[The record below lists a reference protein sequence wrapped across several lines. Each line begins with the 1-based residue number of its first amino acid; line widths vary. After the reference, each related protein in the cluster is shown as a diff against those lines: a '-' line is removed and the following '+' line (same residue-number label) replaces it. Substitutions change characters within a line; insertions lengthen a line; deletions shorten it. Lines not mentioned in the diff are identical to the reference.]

1 MPDPAP
7 NPPAACAVFV
17 SYAHADHAIVAHLA
31 EALRVSGIDVTLA
44 AGNVRAGADWQAAVM
59 QPILECAVFIPV
71 ISAASQQQHD
81 GDFRRAWQAAADRSR
96 DTQHGAFI
104 MPVVL
109 DGVPA
114 PRAAVPAE
122 FRYFPW
128 TPLTDGTPPPPL
140 VEKIQRRVRTGH
152 SGTTRQPM
160 PAAVAPLT
168 SQSSLPPY
176 SSSNSL
182 WQSLA
187 SFARRGRDSIAGL
200 IRK

>member
-7 NPPAACAVFV
+7 PPTACAVFI
-17 SYAHADHAIVAHLA
+17 SYAHADQATALRLA
-31 EALRVSGIDVTLA
+31 EALRA
-44 AGNVRAGADWQAAVM
+44 AGMDVAPAAASVGAGADWNAAVA
-59 QPILECAVFIPV
+59 QQILGCAVFIPV
-71 ISAASQQQHD
+71 ISAASQHEHD
-81 GDFRRAWQAAADRSR
+81 GDFRREWQVAADRSR

-128 TPLTDGTPPPPL
+128 TPLTDGTPPAAL
-140 VEKIQRRVRTGH
+140 VEKVQRRVRTGH

-160 PAAVAPLT
+160 PVAVAPLT
-168 SQSSLPPY
+168 SVSSLPPY